1 MSIGVQ
7 KFFHQKQMDMKKRL
21 KLPAINFAITVD
33 GAPVN
38 VIAVPYMTA
47 NEKKRFRVSYNGSPI
62 HIFGLNENARKM
74 EVLDSASETIPM
86 NVERAIGDTLLH
98 KIAA

>member
-1 MSIGVQ
+1 MSIGY
-7 KFFHQKQMDMKKRL
+7 KNFSLKTNDMKKRV

-38 VIAVPYMTA
+38 VVAVPYIA
-47 NEKKRFRVSYNGSPI
+47 ADEKKRFRVSYNGSPI
-62 HIFGLNENARKM
+62 HIFALNENARKM

-86 NVERAIGDTLLH
+86 NMERAIGDTLLH